1 MVALSKTSFRDWNVM
16 IREQAPQ
23 AAQVDRAMPVVH
35 DTSQPGLFAL
45 WPVATRTD
53 RPAPSVLDHGD
64 DHLSFPPLAINLV
77 GKTPLPLAAQGLRR
91 HTALRP
97 SEDRRIGLEG
107 RVENIQE
114 GHRAMR
120 R

>member
-1 MVALSKTSFRDWNVM
+1 
-16 IREQAPQ
+16 
-23 AAQVDRAMPVVH
+23 VDLAMPVIR
-35 DTSQPGLFAL
+35 DTSQLGLFAL
-45 WPVATRTD
+45 WPVATRSD
-53 RPAPSVLDHGD
+53 RPAPPVLDYGD
-64 DHLSFPPLAINLV
+64 DCLSFPPLAISLV
-77 GKTPLPLAAQGLRR
+77 GKIPLPLAAQGLRR

-97 SEDRRIGLEG
+97 SEDRRVGPEG